1 MANGVGADDILGLFH
16 HIHHINGEHKVHHC
30 GGAHI
35 EVDPTVNYTIQ
46 HCSCGKHSI
55 DKQRAIGHGADST
68 FFKTPI
74 SVVFTDECPKG
85 GWHVESGV
93 PDVNIE
99 FHSAN
104 PPA

>member
-46 HCSCGKHSI
+46 HCSAENTHR
-55 DKQRAIGHGADST
+55 QTALLVTAL
-68 FFKTPI
+68 TPHF
-74 SVVFTDECPKG
+74 SKPLFQLFSQMNVRKG
-85 GWHVESGV
+85 LACCGV

-104 PPA
+104 PA